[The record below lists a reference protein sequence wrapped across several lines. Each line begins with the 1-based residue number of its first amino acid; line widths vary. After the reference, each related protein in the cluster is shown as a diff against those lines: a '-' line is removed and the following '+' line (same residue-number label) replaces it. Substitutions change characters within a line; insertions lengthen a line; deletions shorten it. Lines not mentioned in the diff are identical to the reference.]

1 MVSNSPADQTS
12 SQPDDLSKE
21 AASMIRNHNL
31 RRQPANR
38 ANEFVKYPATP
49 GRQEPNHPVP
59 VEEFD
64 REGMGVAAKE

>member
-1 MVSNSPADQTS
+1 
-12 SQPDDLSKE
+12 
-21 AASMIRNHNL
+21 MIRNHNL
-31 RRQPANR
+31 RRQPASR